1 MDATTPRLTAAAPE
15 GVATV
20 DTPRPATAAPRDLA
34 GRGAGRWRPVAD
46 ALDLPPAVE
55 QAMAARAAINGTTFA
70 AELLA
75 SGAVSEQAFYG
86 AVARVLALPFLDE
99 VDADALVM
107 RERDGLAALRL
118 RDGVR
123 TARLHVP
130 SGQSLIL
137 IAPDEREFGRLRG
150 LLADR
155 PDLAARLR
163 IVTPRA
169 LRRAVEQRCQRA
181 LLQRATHAL
190 FDVLPACS
198 ARIVMKVRQG
208 FLAGALVGLYA
219 ALFFVAS
226 GEATLAVHV
235 FFSLFFMACVVLRL
249 LAVRRGPP
257 QPSPTFSALRPKQMP
272 RYSVLVAL
280 YREAEIVPELLV
292 ALGRLVWPRGKL
304 EIKLVCEADDADT
317 IAAIRA
323 QDLRP
328 LVEVIEV
335 PKSAPRTK
343 PKALAYAL
351 QMVTGDYVALYDAED
366 RPHPFQLVEAW
377 QRFEDAWPDLACVQ
391 APLAISNR
399 DRGLL
404 ARMFA
409 FEYSGL
415 FNGMLPFLS
424 RNELVLPLGG
434 TSNHFRRDILEVIG
448 GWDPFN
454 VTEDADLGLR
464 LRRLGYRTET
474 ISLPTWEVAPET
486 LAEWLPQRT
495 RWFKGWIQTWLV
507 HMRDPRRLYSE
518 LGAASFIVSQI
529 LFAGMVVSALAHPL
543 LLVTI
548 FYLVLALLGGGHFAT
563 YHSALLGLDVAN
575 IALGYAAF
583 LLLGGSTLRGREKRH
598 LPLIALFMPVYWM
611 LLSVAAWRALWQLY
625 RDPHLCGLMYQRH
638 QAGARPKPLIPLQSA
653 LCLARNTTS
662 AASAR
667 AAMPSRSTGC
677 SPGARGG
684 CAAFA

>member
-198 ARIVMKVRQG
+198 ARIVMKGRQG

-434 TSNHFRRDILEVIG
+434 TSNHFPPRHTG
-448 GWDPFN
+448 GD
-454 VTEDADLGLR
+454 
-464 LRRLGYRTET
+464 RRLGPVQRHRGRR
-474 ISLPTWEVAPET
+474 SRPAPAPPRLPHRDD
-486 LAEWLPQRT
+486 LAAHL
-495 RWFKGWIQTWLV
+495 GGGAG
-507 HMRDPRRLYSE
+507 DARRM
-518 LGAASFIVSQI
+518 AA
-529 LFAGMVVSALAHPL
+529 AAHPL
-543 LLVTI
+543 VQ
-548 FYLVLALLGGGHFAT
+548 
-563 YHSALLGLDVAN
+563 GLDPDLAGPHARSAP
-575 IALGYAAF
+575 ALFGAGRGLVHRLADPVRRHGGLRARPPAASRHH
-583 LLLGGSTLRGREKRH
+583 LLSRAGAARRRPFRH
-598 LPLIALFMPVYWM
+598 LSFGPARPRRRQH
-611 LLSVAAWRALWQLY
+611 RA
-625 RDPHLCGLMYQRH
+625 RLCGLPAARRLDPARAREAPSAADRAVH
-638 QAGARPKPLIPLQSA
+638 AGLLDAAVGRRLAGALAALPGPASVRPYVSKA
-653 LCLARNTTS
+653 
-662 AASAR
+662 
-667 AAMPSRSTGC
+667 PSWRET
-677 SPGARGG
+677 
-684 CAAFA
+684 